1 MLICGR
7 EILSIMKERDC
18 TWEEAVEIYK
28 KRFDNH

>member
-18 TWEEAVEIYK
+18 TWDLAVELYK
-28 KRFDNH
+28 KQQSQ

>member
-18 TWEEAVEIYK
+18 TWEEAVEIY
-28 KRFDNH
+28 